1 MVPMLIGANV
11 GVLVGTITAIYRSER
26 RWVSAGFAAL
36 GFVIVVAAGLLLCLV
51 LVPSDGNV
59 VATNHTLDTI
69 GNGILLAAPFAAYFG
84 AALFGG
90 DRKKS

>member
-1 MVPMLIGANV
+1 MLIVANIV
-11 GVLVGTITAIYRSER
+11 AVICTIMAIYHSER

-36 GFVIVVAAGLLLCLV
+36 GFVIVVAAGLLLTFV
-51 LVPSDGNV
+51 LAPSGDSV
-59 VATNHTLDTI
+59 VATNHILDTI
-69 GNGILLAAPFAAYFG
+69 GNGIQLAAPFAAYLG